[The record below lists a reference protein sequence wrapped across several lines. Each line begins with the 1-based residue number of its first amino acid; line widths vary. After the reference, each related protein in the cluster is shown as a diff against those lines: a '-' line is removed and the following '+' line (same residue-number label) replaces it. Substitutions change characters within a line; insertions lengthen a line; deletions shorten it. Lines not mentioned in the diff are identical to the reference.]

1 MVLKCS
7 VCKHPKR
14 AEIDRLLLSGEGT
27 NRSIAKDYGLNHNA
41 VQRHRSRHIA
51 PALVK
56 AKEHREIVEA
66 DSVMSDVVMLRARGI
81 ALLDMAESSGDIR
94 TACTALREVRGVIDL
109 LARVTGELESNTKL
123 EVNIFN
129 NSTWIDI
136 RTDVINALR
145 PFPEAKQA
153 VVSALE
159 GR

>member
-56 AKEHREIVEA
+56 AKEHREIIEA
-66 DSVMSDVVMLRARGI
+66 NSVMGDVQMLRTRAI
-81 ALLDMAESSGDIR
+81 ALLDQAESEGDVKL
-94 TACTALREVRGVIDL
+94 ACTALREVRGIIEL
-109 LARVTGELESNTKL
+109 LAKVSGELETKT
-123 EVNIFN
+123 EINIIQN
-129 NSTWIDI
+129 NTWIEI
-136 RTDVINALR
+136 RTCVIDALK
-145 PFPEAKQA
+145 PYPEARNA
-153 VVSALE
+153 VVHALE